1 MHLTSEHFSVFYRLV
16 TEPGESTV
24 DIKVNIKM
32 SDFDLH
38 LKKMIEK
45 VLKPAGLIFRYKI
58 GSHEN
63 FMSRFYV

>member
-1 MHLTSEHFSVFYRLV
+1 MLTSLLVLSVFYKLV

-24 DIKVNIKM
+24 DIRVNIKM

-45 VLKPAGLIFRYKI
+45 VLKPAGLVFRWV
-58 GSHEN
+58 HEY
-63 FMSRFYV
+63 SSS